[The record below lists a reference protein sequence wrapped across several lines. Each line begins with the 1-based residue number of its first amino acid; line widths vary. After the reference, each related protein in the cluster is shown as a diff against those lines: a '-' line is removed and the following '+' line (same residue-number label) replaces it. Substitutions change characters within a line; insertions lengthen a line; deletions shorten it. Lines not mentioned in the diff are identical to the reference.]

1 MKYYG
6 FDDVRVVPI
15 ASTVNS
21 RDEVDTS
28 VRLSSFLE
36 LKVPIIASPMK
47 GITSPDV
54 IVEVGKAGGIGILHK
69 FYNAHLFQE
78 EDMDFIE
85 KSGVKYG
92 ISVGLD
98 DIYHFGKFR
107 DWLKSYNISI
117 ICIDIANGYLEE
129 AKKKVSILAEHIR
142 IGGYNCLV
150 MCGNVIT
157 PEGVRDLYNAG
168 ADLIRCGISTGQ
180 LCITGDVTGVSMPA
194 ISMLE
199 SVKGD
204 LPNEHYYGTRS
215 GYKVMDGGIR
225 NSGDIVKSLI
235 AGADA
240 VMIGSLFGRT
250 FESDHKGEIRGMAS
264 KEFQTEY
271 YHTTKSIE
279 GVTRKIKKDIYV
291 KDLMSELTWGIKSA
305 CTYVNATNI
314 KELKENGKFIYL
326 D

>member
-6 FDDVRVVPI
+6 FDDVRVIPI
-15 ASTVNS
+15 ASKVNS
-21 RDEVDTS
+21 RDDVDTS

-36 LKVPIIASPMK
+36 LKVPIIASPMR
-47 GITSPDV
+47 GITSPEV
-54 IVEVGKAGGIGILHK
+54 IIEVGKAGGIGILHK
-69 FYNAHLFQE
+69 FY
-78 EDMDFIE
+78 DMKNRKLWENDLE
-85 KSGVKYG
+85 KLENSRVSFGTSTG
-92 ISVGLD
+92 ISGDDFVSGLF
-98 DIYHFGKFR
+98 YGTK
-107 DWLKSYNISI
+107 I
-117 ICIDIANGYLEE
+117 ICIDLANGYLDS
-129 AKKKVSILAEHIR
+129 AKKRVEQIKTFLTKSNHP
-142 IGGYNCLV
+142 CLV

-168 ADLIRCGISTGQ
+168 ADIIRCGISTGQ

-199 SVKGD
+199 SCNID
-204 LPNEHYYGTRS
+204 LPEEHYYGTRS

-235 AGADA
+235 AGASA

-250 FESDHKGEIRGMAS
+250 FESDHKGTISGMAS
-264 KEFQTEY
+264 KEHQIEY

-279 GVTRKIKKDIYV
+279 GITRKMVKDIHV
-291 KDLMSELTWGIKSA
+291 KDLMNELTWGIKSA